1 MATDAAPARTP
12 SAQPT
17 RREALVVVALGI
29 ALALLFRLAPE
40 LDLGFSRL
48 VVEEAGLKHGRTG
61 FNGVFYWIGDTG
73 AELVFLAL
81 TLAMFGAILRLGR
94 LAAWRAR
101 LVFLWLALF
110 IGPGVVVNLVLK
122 EHIDRPRP
130 AQTVEFG
137 GENRFVAAFEWDAE
151 GVRGHS
157 FVSGHV
163 AFACWLMAL
172 AWIDAARRR
181 RWHLAALG
189 FGAVM
194 AWTRLD
200 SGQHWLSDAVFAW
213 FVVYGCTA
221 FAWWLTR
228 ALVPPDPAP

>member
-1 MATDAAPARTP
+1 MATEMTAPRRLAWLAA
-12 SAQPT
+12 SF
-17 RREALVVVALGI
+17 V

-40 LDLGFSRL
+40 VDVAVSHLL
-48 VVEEAGLKHGRTG
+48 VEEAGLKHGRTG
-61 FNGVFYWIGDTG
+61 FNGVLYWIGDTG
-73 AELVFLAL
+73 AEAVFLLL

-137 GENRFVAAFEWDAE
+137 GEQRVVAAFDWSARDT
-151 GVRGHS
+151 RGHS
-157 FVSGHV
+157 FVSGHA
-163 AFACWLMAL
+163 AFAFWLMAF

-181 RWHLAALG
+181 AWLLAAVG

-194 AWTRLD
+194 GYTRLD
-200 SGQHWLSDAVFAW
+200 SGQHWLSDVLFA
-213 FVVYGCTA
+213 FYVVYACTA
-221 FAWWLTR
+221 FAWWTTR
-228 ALVPPDPAP
+228 KLVPPDPAG